1 MLGRSSNSNSIMA
14 KRYQTSMG
22 TFKNSRSELQGLSRK
37 KLIQLLNEEPA
48 LTVIREL
55 LDSSFKIGGMV
66 GMVDK
71 AMGPGGNK

>member
-1 MLGRSSNSNSIMA
+1 MA

-48 LTVIREL
+48 LTVIREI
-55 LDSSFKIGGMV
+55 LDSSFKIGGMA

-71 AMGPGGNK
+71 AMGPGGKK

>member
-1 MLGRSSNSNSIMA
+1 MA
-14 KRYQTSMG
+14 KRYETSMG

-48 LTVIREL
+48 LTVIREI

-71 AMGPGGNK
+71 AMGPGGKK